1 MISFDGG
8 LFFWSLV
15 TFGALLFVLARYA
28 FQPLNKILS
37 AREESIRQA
46 LAEAHAAHEQARH
59 VQVENQK
66 ALNEVREEAGRII
79 SEGHNVVEKMKH
91 EARDRAKSEADE
103 IVKHARTEIDRE
115 LQRRLEDL
123 KGTVANLSVRISRQV
138 LREQLD
144 EDRHQQ
150 LAEDFVERLKK
161 TQTRTN
167 REQ

>member
-28 FQPLNKILS
+28 FKPLGKLLS
-37 AREESIRQA
+37 AREESIRKA
-46 LAEAHAAHEQARH
+46 LADAHDAHEKARQ
-59 VQVENQK
+59 VQQENQK
-66 ALNEVREEAGRII
+66 ALNDVREEAGRII

-91 EARDRAKSEADE
+91 ETRDRAKAEADE
-103 IVKHARTEIDRE
+103 IVKQARKEIDRE

-150 LAEDFVERLKK
+150 LAEDFVDRLKK
-161 TQTRTN
+161 TQTRTS

>member
-15 TFGALLFVLARYA
+15 TFGALLYVLARYA
-28 FQPLNKILS
+28 FKPLNRILTE
-37 AREESIRQA
+37 REENIRKSLSDAQ
-46 LAEAHAAHEQARH
+46 EAHEQALK
-59 VQVENQK
+59 VQKENQK

-79 SEGHNVVEKMKH
+79 NEGHNVVEKMKR
-91 EARDRAKSEADE
+91 EAHDRAKDEADE
-103 IVKHARTEIDRE
+103 IVRQARTEIDRE

-138 LREQLD
+138 LREQID

-150 LAEDFVERLKK
+150 LADDFVERLKK
-161 TQTRTN
+161 TQSRTS
-167 REQ
+167 RER